1 MRRFPL
7 VSVLFSVALIGIGLS
22 GCSADPPDH
31 PDPGRTAGTAQAE
44 SPPVPAALDTREIAL
59 QAAKMDAAALP
70 QTASPPSPFV
80 GAPDA
85 GQPHDAE
92 VFDLPDLQTSRS
104 PHEPERATLRAMPPP
119 VPESPLFALGV
130 APLGLAMTRPMRFG
144 PSEDDPGDDEDGDGD
159 DSGEGDGDDD
169 DGDDDENA

>member
-7 VSVLFSVALIGIGLS
+7 VSVLFSVALIGVGLS
-22 GCSADPPDH
+22 GCSSDPPDH
-31 PDPGRTAGTAQAE
+31 PDPGQVAGTAQAE
-44 SPPVPAALDTREIAL
+44 SPPPVPTTLDTREISL

-92 VFDLPDLQTSRS
+92 VFDLPDLQT
-104 PHEPERATLRAMPPP
+104 RATLRTMPPP
-119 VPESPLFALGV
+119 VPKSPLFALGV
-130 APLGLAMTRPMRFG
+130 APPWGSR
-144 PSEDDPGDDEDGDGD
+144 
-159 DSGEGDGDDD
+159 
-169 DGDDDENA
+169 